1 MPEKTPDRT
10 IFSLLEVSQSIQKSL
25 AERYTSAYWIKA
37 EMNKLNYYSHS
48 GHCYPE
54 LLDKID
60 GKVVAQMKSNLWKDD
75 YQRINESFL
84 STLKEP
90 LKDGIKILFLGKIGF
105 DPVYGLSIRI
115 LDIDVSYTLG
125 DIEKE
130 KMETISRL
138 KSEGLFDRNRKTTLA
153 LLPKR
158 IAMISVESSK
168 GYADFM
174 EVLNHNAWGYRFFH
188 MLFPSLLQGDKA
200 VVTMIEQL
208 NVIRKVIHHFDV
220 VAIVRGGGGDVGLSC
235 YNHYDLARAIAE
247 FPIPV
252 ITGIGHATNE
262 TVSEMISFQN
272 AITPTKIAEYLIQ
285 QFHNFAQPVE
295 KAREKIV
302 SYSRELL
309 DTEKTAISH
318 EAKVFRSA
326 TSRLLQGHRSAI
338 REQVLGVQSNV
349 KMFVK
354 INRDELNESKNVIQR
369 GTQKLISTN
378 REDISRIELG
388 LTPSTDRFIED
399 RRTEIQQLEKDVK
412 NLSPENVLRRG
423 YSITLINGKAARY
436 ANDLKPGDIL
446 ETQLYK
452 GEIESEVK
460 KVIPSKENE

>member
-1 MPEKTPDRT
+1 MPEKTSDRT

-60 GKVVAQMKSNLWKDD
+60 GKVVAQMKCNLWKDD
-75 YQRINESFL
+75 YQRINERFL

-130 KMETISRL
+130 KMETIMRL
-138 KSEGLFDRNRKTTLA
+138 KAEGLFDKNKKTTLP

-295 KAREKIV
+295 KAREKMV
-302 SYSRELL
+302 SYSRELIE
-309 DTEKTAISH
+309 TEKIAIAH

-354 INRDELNESKNVIQR
+354 INRDELNESKNIIQR
-369 GTQKLISTN
+369 GTQRIVTQNK
-378 REDISRIELG
+378 EDIIR
-388 LTPSTDRFIED
+388 
-399 RRTEIQQLEKDVK
+399 IQQSVQPSVNRFLQDEINKVQQFEKDVK

-423 YSITLINGKAARY
+423 FSITLINGKAARF
-436 ANDLKPGDIL
+436 ASDIKPGDTL
-446 ETQLYK
+446 ETHLYK

-460 KVIPSKENE
+460 KVKPSNENE

>member
-54 LLDKID
+54 LLDKAD
-60 GKVVAQMKSNLWKDD
+60 GKVVAQIKSNLWKDD

-84 STLKEP
+84 QILKEP
-90 LKDGIKILFLGKIGF
+90 LKDGIKILFLGKIGY

-130 KMETISRL
+130 KMETIHRL
-138 KSEGLFDRNRKTTLA
+138 KTEDLFNQNKRT
-153 LLPKR
+153 LLPLLPQR
-158 IAMISVESSK
+158 IAIISVESSK

-174 EVLNHNAWGYRFFH
+174 EVLTHNAWNYRFFH

-200 VVTMIEQL
+200 VATIIDQL
-208 NVIRKVIHHFDV
+208 NKIRKVIHHFDL

-235 YNHYDLARAIAE
+235 YNHYDLAKAIAE

-262 TVSEMISFQN
+262 TVCEMISYQN

-285 QFHNFAQPVE
+285 QFHNYSQPVE
-295 KAREKIV
+295 KAREKII
-302 SYSRELL
+302 SFSRDLL
-309 DTEKTAISH
+309 ETEKTAIAH
-318 EAKVFRSA
+318 EVKVFRSA
-326 TSRLLQGHRSAI
+326 TGRLLQGHRSAI
-338 REQVLGVQSNV
+338 REEIIGIQGNV
-349 KMFVK
+349 KIFVK
-354 INRDELNESKNVIQR
+354 TQRDQLLESKNIIRKSVQTILHENKSKIEEKSKSLLPR
-369 GTQKLISTN
+369 LLRYINDHNNLIVQ
-378 REDISRIELG
+378 
-388 LTPSTDRFIED
+388 F
-399 RRTEIQQLEKDVK
+399 EKDVK

-423 YSITLINGKAARY
+423 YSITMLNGKSVK
-436 ANDLKPGDIL
+436 NSGELKVGDKI
-446 ETQLYK
+446 ETLLFL
-452 GEIESEVK
+452 GEVESEII
-460 KVIPSKENE
+460 KVIPPKRDE

>member
-1 MPEKTPDRT
+1 MPEKTSDRT

-60 GKVVAQMKSNLWKDD
+60 GKVVAQMKCNLWKDD
-75 YQRINESFL
+75 YQRINERFL

-130 KMETISRL
+130 KMETIMRL
-138 KSEGLFDRNRKTTLA
+138 KAEGLFDKNKKTTLP

-285 QFHNFAQPVE
+285 QFHNFSQPVE
-295 KAREKIV
+295 RAREKIV
-302 SYSRELL
+302 SYSRELIE
-309 DTEKTAISH
+309 TEKIAIAH

-354 INRDELNESKNVIQR
+354 INRDELNESKNIIQR
-369 GTQKLISTN
+369 GTQRIVTQNK
-378 REDISRIELG
+378 EDIIR
-388 LTPSTDRFIED
+388 
-399 RRTEIQQLEKDVK
+399 IQQSVQPSVNRFLQDEINKVQQFEKDVK

-423 YSITLINGKAARY
+423 FSITLINGKAARF
-436 ANDLKPGDIL
+436 ASDIKPGDTL
-446 ETQLYK
+446 ETYLYK

-460 KVIPSKENE
+460 KVKPSNENE